1 MSTIIK
7 PAAFAVFEATNE
19 IHIKP
24 AVFAV
29 TEATGEIHIKPAVFA
44 VTEATGEIHIKPAVF
59 AVIANKELPPML
71 ELSIRYKGEDIII
84 PFAYFQ
90 TPPIGLTV
98 AIRWG
103 AVNWYNTLVLTTSD
117 NASSIPIRHN
127 GITYTL
133 STSGI

>member
-7 PAAFAVFEATNE
+7 PAAFAVFEATDE
-19 IHIKP
+19 LHIKP

-29 TEATGEIHIKPAVFA
+29 FA
-44 VTEATGEIHIKPAVF
+44 NE
-59 AVIANKELPPML
+59 ELPPML
-71 ELSIRYKGEDIII
+71 ELSIWHNGENIII
-84 PFAYFQ
+84 TFAYFEI
-90 TPPIGLTV
+90 PPIGLTV
-98 AIRWG
+98 VIRWG
-103 AVNWYNTLVLTTSD
+103 GHNWYNTLVLPTSD

>member
-1 MSTIIK
+1 MT
-7 PAAFAVFEATNE
+7 EATGE

-59 AVIANKELPPML
+59 AVFANEELPPML
-71 ELSIRYKGEDIII
+71 ELSILHNGENIIL
-84 PFAYFQ
+84 PFAYFE

-98 AIRWG
+98 VIRWG
-103 AVNWYNTLVLTTSD
+103 GRNWYNTLVLPTSD
-117 NASSIPIRHN
+117 SASSIPVRYN